1 MCSSDISMDGS
12 NFDNLDEPTSDLD
25 LHTPSHLSME
35 HQQINNNLSSTANLM
50 TNIDKLYMMQNS
62 YFQPTMVE
70 Q

>member
-12 NFDNLDEPTSDLD
+12 NFDNLDDQTSDLD
-25 LHTPSHLSME
+25 LHTPGLISME
-35 HQQINNNLSSTANLM
+35 HQQINNNLTSTANLM
-50 TNIDKLYMMQNS
+50 TNIDKLYMMQSS

>member
-25 LHTPSHLSME
+25 LHTPHLSIE
-35 HQQINNNLSSTANLM
+35 HQQINNNSSSTANLM